1 MAVPRGFGAMD
12 EDPDRRRLP
21 YKQEA
26 LLSGRASAVNDP
38 WVKP

>member
-1 MAVPRGFGAMD
+1 MAERRWFGAME
-12 EDPDRRRLP
+12 EDPDWPGLP

-26 LLSGRASAVNDP
+26 LLAGRASAVNDP